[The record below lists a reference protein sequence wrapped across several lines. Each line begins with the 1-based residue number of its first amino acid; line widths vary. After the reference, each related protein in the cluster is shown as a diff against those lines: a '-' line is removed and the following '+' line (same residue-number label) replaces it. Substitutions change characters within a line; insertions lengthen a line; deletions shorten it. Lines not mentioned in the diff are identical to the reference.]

1 MPQFPNE
8 FELLKTLHIIK
19 NRKKNHYDKVYYE
32 ENQPEEYEAVRVIY
46 DLERVALFRRLKPF
60 LVSAYMTIKPKK

>member
-32 ENQPEEYEAVRVIY
+32 ENQPEEYEEEHFIV
-46 DLERVALFRRLKPF
+46 D
-60 LVSAYMTIKPKK
+60 